1 MARKS
6 IFSRNSRLNLF
17 SARAG
22 SSVPADASAGR
33 ISRLCQKAKHIL
45 KRISSKTAA
54 PVARPQTP
62 AVPLFTNKATKK
74 DSAVPNRHSCSS
86 DSTEATAVEE
96 SCQVFSAPS
105 LGEPSDSASGHH
117 TLSSSFA
124 SSASSASSIY
134 CAPVFAANIPDK
146 PVTETNSSFEP
157 GKPEELVDFCAAITG
172 TRKNMVTAERV
183 RIAAR
188 RRSLYWSVQQYGE
201 LRTGVVDWLCLVAE
215 SNNIGFKSV
224 HLSIE
229 YLDRFLG
236 DSDQPIEAGD
246 LKLFAFACLFSAA
259 TSPTSK
265 PDFHLDL
272 THEEE
277 KLFTFDRV
285 VSAMNQVARALSW
298 CFETARDESGKKTI
312 NRLVHLPTMPEF
324 LAIIFQRAAVELPE
338 VCASRKHLQ
347 GIDAQNPRC
356 AQYADEPFLRACQFA
371 HDLLRNSDCL
381 YHRTSELAAAC
392 FYLVVRHESTFN
404 PTVFKR
410 CTGRSLQSLR
420 NICFWAHGVCEIEG
434 F

>member
-1 MARKS
+1 MVRKP
-6 IFSRNSRLNLF
+6 IFSRNSRLNPF

-22 SSVPADASAGR
+22 SSAPADTSAGR
-33 ISRLCQKAKHIL
+33 ISRLCKKAKHVF
-45 KRISSKTAA
+45 KRIGLKTAA
-54 PVARPQTP
+54 PVAQSQTP
-62 AVPLFTNKATKK
+62 AEPLFDNKVTKE
-74 DSAVPNRHSCSS
+74 DNSITNRHSCSS
-86 DSTEATAVEE
+86 DSTEATVVEE
-96 SCQVFSAPS
+96 SCQLLSASSPDQS
-105 LGEPSDSASGHH
+105 NDSASGHH
-117 TLSSSFA
+117 TIFNSSVSP
-124 SSASSASSIY
+124 
-134 CAPVFAANIPDK
+134 APVVVADVADELVAEADSP
-146 PVTETNSSFEP
+146 PCEP
-157 GKPEELVDFCAAITG
+157 GKPEEPIDFCAAITG
-172 TRKNMVTAERV
+172 TRKNMVKAERV

-356 AQYADEPFLRACQFA
+356 AQYADEPFFRACQFA
-371 HDLLRNSDCL
+371 QDLLRNSDCL

-392 FYLVVRHESTFN
+392 FYLVVRRESTFN

-410 CTGRSLQSLR
+410 CTGRSLQSLQ
-420 NICFWAHGVCEIEG
+420 NLCFWAHGVCEIEG

>member
-6 IFSRNSRLNLF
+6 IFSHNSRLNPF
-17 SARAG
+17 SACVG
-22 SSVPADASAGR
+22 SSVSTGTSAGR
-33 ISRLCQKAKHIL
+33 ITRFFQKTKNIF
-45 KRISSKTAA
+45 KRRSSKAAA
-54 PVARPQTP
+54 PAAWPQKLAETSFNNKVTQ
-62 AVPLFTNKATKK
+62 ADNAITNR
-74 DSAVPNRHSCSS
+74 NSCSS

-96 SCQVFSAPS
+96 NCQVFSAPC
-105 LGEPSDSASGHH
+105 LGEPNDSASGHH
-117 TLSSSFA
+117 TLSNF
-124 SSASSASSIY
+124 SASPVSSDSP
-134 CAPVFAANIPDK
+134 APVFAANIPDE
-146 PVTETNSSFEP
+146 PVTETSNFSFEP
-157 GKPEELVDFCAAITG
+157 GKPEELIDFCAAITG
-172 TRKNMVTAERV
+172 TRKNMVKAERV

-215 SNNIGFKSV
+215 SNNIDFKSV

-246 LKLFAFACLFSAA
+246 LKLFAFACLFSAS
-259 TSPTSK
+259 TTPTSK
-265 PDFHLDL
+265 PNFHLDL

-285 VSAMNQVARALSW
+285 VSATNQVARTLNW

-312 NRLVHLPTMPEF
+312 NRLVNLPTMPEF

-356 AQYADEPFLRACQFA
+356 AQYADEPFMRACQFA

-381 YHRTSELAAAC
+381 YHRNSELAAAC
-392 FYLVVRHESTFN
+392 FYLVVRRESTFN

-410 CTGRSLQSLR
+410 CTGRSLQSLQ
-420 NICFWAHGVCEIEG
+420 NLCFWAHGVCEIEG